1 MNRVLIG
8 FEETNKK
15 RVYIVQRRK
24 WLFFWV
30 TIGIYDK
37 RDKAFNRYFRD

>member
-1 MNRVLIG
+1 MKRVLIG
-8 FEETNKK
+8 FEKNRGK
-15 RVYIVQRRK
+15 RVYIVQRRRF
-24 WLFFWV
+24 FFWI